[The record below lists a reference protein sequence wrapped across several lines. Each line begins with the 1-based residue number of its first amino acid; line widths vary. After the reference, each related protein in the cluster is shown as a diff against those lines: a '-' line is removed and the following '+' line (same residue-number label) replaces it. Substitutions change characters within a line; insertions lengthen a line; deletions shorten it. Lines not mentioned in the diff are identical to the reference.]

1 MNGVF
6 LFLADFGEHGKT
18 SHLNA
23 NYCENEI
30 AYKEA
35 EQERNVEENLSLQG
49 TRLSFFFFFIFVF
62 FVSISVFMYAYI
74 LSCCLHI

>member
-1 MNGVF
+1 MDGGIRDTSKDLKKNPSTMNGVF
-6 LFLADFGEHGKT
+6 SFLADLGEHGKT

-35 EQERNVEENLSLQG
+35 EQERNV
-49 TRLSFFFFFIFVF
+49 
-62 FVSISVFMYAYI
+62 
-74 LSCCLHI
+74 

>member
-6 LFLADFGEHGKT
+6 LFLADLGEHGKT

-35 EQERNVEENLSLQG
+35 EQERNV
-49 TRLSFFFFFIFVF
+49 
-62 FVSISVFMYAYI
+62 
-74 LSCCLHI
+74 

>member
-6 LFLADFGEHGKT
+6 SFLADLGEHGKT

-30 AYKEA
+30 AYKDA
-35 EQERNVEENLSLQG
+35 EQERNV
-49 TRLSFFFFFIFVF
+49 
-62 FVSISVFMYAYI
+62 
-74 LSCCLHI
+74 